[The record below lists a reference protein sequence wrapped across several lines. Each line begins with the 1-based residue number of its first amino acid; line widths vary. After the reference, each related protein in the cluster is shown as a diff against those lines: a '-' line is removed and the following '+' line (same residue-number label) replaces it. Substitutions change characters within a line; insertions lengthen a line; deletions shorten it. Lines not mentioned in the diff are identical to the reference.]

1 MKNCKKLRLWVLSHG
16 RVPGSRMAHKAYR
29 WIDTA
34 GRPTTPPPDPFD
46 IMEQRAKGGY
56 KVLSEADERK
66 VCHNVLRIDCMY
78 SKYSTRCSVCV
89 ACF

>member
-1 MKNCKKLRLWVLSHG
+1 
-16 RVPGSRMAHKAYR
+16 MAHKAYR

-66 VCHNVLRIDCMY
+66 VCPLPWALNNFFKLLQVFILADMCEKEYGDCFFLWGERLR
-78 SKYSTRCSVCV
+78 R
-89 ACF
+89 

>member
-1 MKNCKKLRLWVLSHG
+1 MKNSKKLRLWVLSHG

-66 VCHNVLRIDCMY
+66 VCALPRALTKLINKLQPY
-78 SKYSTRCSVCV
+78 TTTLG
-89 ACF
+89 